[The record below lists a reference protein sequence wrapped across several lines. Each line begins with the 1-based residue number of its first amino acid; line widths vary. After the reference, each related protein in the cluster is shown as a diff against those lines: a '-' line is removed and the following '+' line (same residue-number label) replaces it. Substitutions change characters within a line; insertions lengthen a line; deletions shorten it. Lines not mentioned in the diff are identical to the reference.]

1 MYLCKTAKCEVSHL
15 TTNIGSNIDEQRH
28 LMNNQR
34 LKTKKMN
41 YKKIIICIA
50 LGLAGFTSNLS
61 ATEPAAAIRTHKAV
75 DASAP
80 NVYWTDANGQVS
92 YNINAK
98 TAPVVKIAL
107 NLFENDMKAV
117 TGNAARQKAAAPIQ
131 IFQLDQLTNKEFSG
145 LEKLGAPVQKIITT
159 KDAYF
164 IGVRKKKLIVVGSN
178 ARGTAYAILE
188 LSKMAGV
195 SPWSDWYDL
204 KPQPR
209 KSIFTPVDQQWIG
222 IPRIEFRGL
231 ALNGSKWMNPQN
243 YSRIARLML
252 RLKYNTLWQV
262 DGKHD
267 VIYNKAVVDSFDICI
282 AENYR
287 VTEWTGKKHKK
298 KHRKTLENVK
308 MVCDNAEMP
317 IENVAPGLVLDM
329 LNNKDY
335 LETKSERREKS
346 HRHEAHNDEDCA
358 WIANVTNPKKAPLQL
373 AMMSDLAWNPYA
385 LKAGIRNYLQS
396 WLNNLFGSV
405 AGKKI
410 QPLMEEYYSLTSIRQ
425 PAYMAMP
432 YGDTE
437 FHSGEFG
444 NELERFLYNYD
455 LLKTKTVN
463 IEKTLPAGQRDGFFE
478 IVKYPIFSA
487 ALIAEKE
494 LEAQEARHIAR
505 PGLFY
510 KDDEAKAAAAVS
522 LNAYNTLKQLNAYY
536 ARIGKG
542 KWANFIDSKASEMQA
557 PQLPGT
563 LRANEI
569 KSLMADAFN
578 RNTDFLALSNYTND
592 IIAKNAYEWQKGY
605 NAPQSQGK
613 DAERIRLIPLL
624 GHSNKAVKLPKGATL
639 NYTFYSRN
647 GGDARFT
654 LAVIP
659 CYLDN
664 QKNMRVSVSIDRAKP
679 VVCQMKE
686 IFNSKEWKFDHWRG
700 QSLKNFYVTLSSGNH
715 SIEIKALDDNVI
727 IDQWVVD
734 FDVDREY
741 YVFPVSR

>member
-1 MYLCKTAKCEVSHL
+1 
-15 TTNIGSNIDEQRH
+15 
-28 LMNNQR
+28 MNC
-34 LKTKKMN
+34 
-41 YKKIIICIA
+41 KKIIICIA
-50 LGLAGFTSNLS
+50 LGMAGFAMNLS
-61 ATEPAAAIRTHKAV
+61 ATEPAAAIKSHKAV
-75 DASAP
+75 DAAAP
-80 NVYWTDANGQVS
+80 NIYWTDANGQVS
-92 YNINAK
+92 YNINDK

-107 NLFENDMKAV
+107 NLFENDMKGV
-117 TGNAARQKAAAPIQ
+117 TGYAAKQKNTAPIQ
-131 IFQLDQLTNKEFSG
+131 IFQLDQLSNKEFSN

-298 KHRKTLENVK
+298 KHRKPLENVK

-410 QPLMEEYYSLTSIRQ
+410 QPLMEEYYRLTSIRQ

-463 IEKTLPAGQRDGFFE
+463 IEKTLPAGQKDGFFE

-578 RNTDFLALSNYTND
+578 RNTDFLALSTYTND

-664 QKNMRVSVSIDRAKP
+664 QKNMRVSVSIDRAEP

-715 SIEIKALDDNVI
+715 TIEIKALDDNVI

>member
-1 MYLCKTAKCEVSHL
+1 M
-15 TTNIGSNIDEQRH
+15 
-28 LMNNQR
+28 
-34 LKTKKMN
+34 
-41 YKKIIICIA
+41 
-50 LGLAGFTSNLS
+50 AGFAANLS
-61 ATEPAAAIRTHKAV
+61 ATEPATAIKSHKAV
-75 DASAP
+75 DAAAP

-107 NLFENDMKAV
+107 NLFENDMKGV
-117 TGNAARQKAAAPIQ
+117 TGYAAKQKTTAPIQ
-131 IFQLDQLTNKEFSG
+131 IFQLDLLSNKEFSS

-252 RLKYNTLWQV
+252 RLKCNTLWQV
-262 DGKHD
+262 AGKHD
-267 VIYNKAVVDSFDICI
+267 ATYNKAVVDSFDICI
-282 AENYR
+282 ADNYR

-329 LNNKDY
+329 LNNRDY

-358 WIANVTNPKKAPLQL
+358 WIANITNPKKAPLQL

-410 QPLMEEYYSLTSIRQ
+410 QPLMEEYYRLTSIRQ

-542 KWANFIDSKASEMQA
+542 KWANFIDCKASEMQA

-569 KSLMADAFN
+569 KSLMSDAFN
-578 RNTDFLALSNYTND
+578 RNTDFLSLSTYTND

-605 NAPQSQGK
+605 NAPQSQGM

-664 QKNMRVSVSIDRAKP
+664 QKNMRVSVSIDRAEP

-715 SIEIKALDDNVI
+715 TIEIKALDDNVI

>member
-1 MYLCKTAKCEVSHL
+1 M
-15 TTNIGSNIDEQRH
+15 
-28 LMNNQR
+28 
-34 LKTKKMN
+34 
-41 YKKIIICIA
+41 
-50 LGLAGFTSNLS
+50 AGFAMNLS
-61 ATEPAAAIRTHKAV
+61 ATEPAAAIKSHKAV
-75 DASAP
+75 DAAAP
-80 NVYWTDANGQVS
+80 NIYWTDANGQVS
-92 YNINAK
+92 YNINDK

-107 NLFENDMKAV
+107 NLFENDMKGV
-117 TGNAARQKAAAPIQ
+117 TGYAAKQKNTAPIQ
-131 IFQLDQLTNKEFSG
+131 IFQLDQLSNKEFSN

-252 RLKYNTLWQV
+252 RLKYNTLWQL

-410 QPLMEEYYSLTSIRQ
+410 LPLMEEYYRLTSIRQ

-542 KWANFIDSKASEMQA
+542 KWANFINVKSSEMQA

-578 RNTDFLALSNYTND
+578 RNTDFLALSTYTND

-664 QKNMRVSVSIDRAKP
+664 QKNMRVSVSIDRAEP

-715 SIEIKALDDNVI
+715 TIEIKALDDNVI

>member
-1 MYLCKTAKCEVSHL
+1 M
-15 TTNIGSNIDEQRH
+15 
-28 LMNNQR
+28 
-34 LKTKKMN
+34 
-41 YKKIIICIA
+41 
-50 LGLAGFTSNLS
+50 AGFAMNLS
-61 ATEPAAAIRTHKAV
+61 ATEPAAAIKSHKAV
-75 DASAP
+75 DAAAP
-80 NVYWTDANGQVS
+80 NIYWTDANGQVS
-92 YNINAK
+92 YNINDK

-107 NLFENDMKAV
+107 NLFENDMKGV
-117 TGNAARQKAAAPIQ
+117 TGYAAKQKNTAPIQ
-131 IFQLDQLTNKEFSG
+131 IFQLDQLSNKEFSN

-410 QPLMEEYYSLTSIRQ
+410 QPLMEEYYRLTSIRQ

-463 IEKTLPAGQRDGFFE
+463 IERTLPAGQRDGFFE

-542 KWANFIDSKASEMQA
+542 KWANFIDSKAPEMQA

-578 RNTDFLALSNYTND
+578 RNTDFLALSTYTND
-592 IIAKNAYEWQKGY
+592 IIAKNAYEWQKAY

-664 QKNMRVSVSIDRAKP
+664 QKNMRVSVSIDRAEP

-715 SIEIKALDDNVI
+715 TIEIKALDDNVI

>member
-1 MYLCKTAKCEVSHL
+1 MWRFHTYPRPT
-15 TTNIGSNIDEQRH
+15 
-28 LMNNQR
+28 R
-34 LKTKKMN
+34 LKRKEMN
-41 YKKIIICIA
+41 YKKIIIGAA
-50 LGLAGFTSNLS
+50 LTLACFSCLPVNALTSNRS
-61 ATEPAAAIRTHKAV
+61 KKTEAQAV
-75 DASAP
+75 AP
-80 NVYWTDANGQVS
+80 KVYWTDNNGRVTYS
-92 YNINAK
+92 INAT

-107 NLFENDMKAV
+107 REFANDMKAV
-117 TGNAARQKAAAPIQ
+117 TGLEAREKSNAPIQ
-131 IFQLDQLTNKEFSG
+131 IYQLDLLSNKEFSAV
-145 LEKLGAPVQKIITT
+145 EKLKIPLHQFITA
-159 KDAYF
+159 KDAFY
-164 IGVRKKKLIVVGSN
+164 IGVRKNRLIVVGSN
-178 ARGTAYAILE
+178 ARGTAYAIMQ
-188 LSKMAGV
+188 LSQMAGV
-195 SPWSDWYDL
+195 TPFMAWHDL
-204 KPQPR
+204 QPQPHR
-209 KSIFTPVDQQWIG
+209 SISTPSKQEWLE

-231 ALNGSKWMNPQN
+231 ALNGSQWMNPKN

-252 RLKYNTLWQV
+252 RLKCNTLWKV

-267 VIYNKAVVDSFDICI
+267 AAYNKAVVDSFDVCL
-282 AENYR
+282 ADNYK
-287 VTEWTGKKHKK
+287 VTELTGKKHKK
-298 KHRKTLENVK
+298 KRRKTIENVK
-308 MVCDNAEMP
+308 MVCDNNQMEMGQT
-317 IENVAPGLVLDM
+317 APGLLLEM
-329 LNNKDY
+329 LNNRDY
-335 LETKSERREKS
+335 LETKSGHRDKS
-346 HRHEAHNDEDCA
+346 HRSTVHNDEDCA
-358 WIANVTNPKKAPLQL
+358 WIANLSNPLTASLQL
-373 AMMSDLAWNPYA
+373 SMMMDLAWDKNA
-385 LKAGIRNYLQS
+385 LTKDCKSYLGN
-396 WLNNLFGSV
+396 WLSDLFG
-405 AGKKI
+405 AATGKKI
-410 QPLMEEYYSLTSIRQ
+410 APLMEEYYRLTSIRQ

-444 NELERFLYNYD
+444 NELERHLYYFD
-455 LLKTKTVN
+455 QLKAKAAA
-463 IEKTLPAGQRDGFFE
+463 IERTLPAGQRDGFFE

-522 LNAYNTLKQLNAYY
+522 LNAYNTLKQLNTYY

-578 RNTDFLALSNYTND
+578 RNTDFLSLSTYTRD
-592 IIAKNAYEWQKGY
+592 IIAKNAYEWQKAY

-659 CYLDN
+659 SYLEN
-664 QKNMRVSVSIDRAKP
+664 VKNMRVSVSIDRAEP

-686 IFNSKEWKFDHWRG
+686 FFNSKEWKFDHWRG

-741 YVFPVSR
+741 YVFPVAR

>member
-1 MYLCKTAKCEVSHL
+1 M
-15 TTNIGSNIDEQRH
+15 
-28 LMNNQR
+28 
-34 LKTKKMN
+34 
-41 YKKIIICIA
+41 
-50 LGLAGFTSNLS
+50 AGFAMNLS
-61 ATEPAAAIRTHKAV
+61 ATEPAAAIKSHKAV
-75 DASAP
+75 DAAAP
-80 NVYWTDANGQVS
+80 NIYWTDANGQVS
-92 YNINAK
+92 YNINDK

-107 NLFENDMKAV
+107 NLFENDMKGV
-117 TGNAARQKAAAPIQ
+117 TGYAAKQKNTAPIQ
-131 IFQLDQLTNKEFSG
+131 IFQLDQLSNKEFSN

-195 SPWSDWYDL
+195 SPWSDWYNL

-358 WIANVTNPKKAPLQL
+358 WIANVTNPKKAPLHL

-410 QPLMEEYYSLTSIRQ
+410 QPLMEEYYRLTSIRQ

-542 KWANFIDSKASEMQA
+542 KWANFINVKSSEMQA

-578 RNTDFLALSNYTND
+578 RNTDFLALSTYTND

-664 QKNMRVSVSIDRAKP
+664 QKNMRVSVSIDRAEP

-715 SIEIKALDDNVI
+715 TIEIKALDDNVI

>member
-1 MYLCKTAKCEVSHL
+1 M
-15 TTNIGSNIDEQRH
+15 
-28 LMNNQR
+28 
-34 LKTKKMN
+34 
-41 YKKIIICIA
+41 
-50 LGLAGFTSNLS
+50 AGFAMNLS
-61 ATEPAAAIRTHKAV
+61 ATEPAAAIKSHKAV
-75 DASAP
+75 DAAAP
-80 NVYWTDANGQVS
+80 NIYWTDANGQVS
-92 YNINAK
+92 YNINDK
-98 TAPVVKIAL
+98 TAHVVKIAL
-107 NLFENDMKAV
+107 NLFENDMKGV
-117 TGNAARQKAAAPIQ
+117 TGYAAKQKNTAPIQ
-131 IFQLDQLTNKEFSG
+131 IFQLDQLSNKEFSN

-405 AGKKI
+405 VGKKI
-410 QPLMEEYYSLTSIRQ
+410 QPLMEEYYRLTSIRQ

-542 KWANFIDSKASEMQA
+542 KWANFINVKSSEMQA

-578 RNTDFLALSNYTND
+578 RNTDFLALSTYTND

-664 QKNMRVSVSIDRAKP
+664 QKNMRVSVSIDRAEP

-715 SIEIKALDDNVI
+715 TIEIKALDDNVI

-741 YVFPVSR
+741 YVFPVTR

>member
-1 MYLCKTAKCEVSHL
+1 
-15 TTNIGSNIDEQRH
+15 
-28 LMNNQR
+28 
-34 LKTKKMN
+34 MN

-50 LGLAGFTSNLS
+50 LGLAGFATNLS
-61 ATEPAAAIRTHKAV
+61 ATEPAAAIRSHKAV
-75 DASAP
+75 DAAAP

-92 YNINAK
+92 YNINDK

-107 NLFENDMKAV
+107 NLFENDMKGV
-117 TGNAARQKAAAPIQ
+117 TGYAAKQKTTAPIQ
-131 IFQLDQLTNKEFSG
+131 IFQLDLLSNKEFSN

-178 ARGTAYAILE
+178 ARSTAYAILE

-195 SPWSDWYDL
+195 SPWTDWYDL

-231 ALNGSKWMNPQN
+231 TLNGSKWMKPEN

-262 DGKHD
+262 DGKHEAT
-267 VIYNKAVVDSFDICI
+267 YNKAVVDSFDICI
-282 AENYR
+282 ADNYK
-287 VTEWTGKKHKK
+287 VTEWTGKTHKK
-298 KHRKTLENVK
+298 KHRKTIENVK

-317 IENVAPGLVLDM
+317 IENVAPGLVLEM
-329 LNNKDY
+329 LNNRDY
-335 LETKSERREKS
+335 LETKSDRHEKS

-373 AMMSDLAWNPYA
+373 AMMSDLAWNKYA

-396 WLNNLFGSV
+396 WLNNLFGSI

-410 QPLMEEYYSLTSIRQ
+410 QPLMEEYYRLTSIRQ

-463 IEKTLPAGQRDGFFE
+463 IEKTLPANQCDGFFE

-494 LEAQEARHIAR
+494 LEAQEARDITR
-505 PGLFY
+505 PGLFP

-522 LNAYNTLKQLNAYY
+522 LTAYEKLKQLNSQYLA
-536 ARIGKG
+536 IKKG
-542 KWANFIDSKASEMQA
+542 KWRTTLVINGGEMQA
-557 PQLPGT
+557 PTLPGT
-563 LRANEI
+563 LSASDVVKYRQ
-569 KSLMADAFN
+569 DAFD
-578 RNTDFLALSNYTND
+578 RTEDLKPLSLSTSD
-592 IIAKNAYEWQKGY
+592 IIAKNAWEWTTTTPAPAVKGKPYE
-605 NAPQSQGK
+605 P
-613 DAERIRLIPLL
+613 ITLVPLL
-624 GHSNKAVKLPKGATL
+624 GHSNQAVKLPKGATL
-639 NYTFYSRN
+639 NYTFYSSQS
-647 GGDARFT
+647 GDARFT
-654 LAVIP
+654 IAAIP
-659 CYLDN
+659 SYMQDAASA
-664 QKNMRVSVSIDRAKP
+664 QNMRVSVSIDHAAP
-679 VVCQMKE
+679 VVCQLKE
-686 IFNSKEWKFDHWRG
+686 QYNSKQWKLDLWRG
-700 QSLKNFYVTLSSGNH
+700 QALKSFYVTLPSGNH
-715 SIEIKALDDNVI
+715 SIEIKAMDDHVI
-727 IDQWVVD
+727 LDQWVLD
-734 FDVDREY
+734 YDVDREY
-741 YVFPVSR
+741 YVFPVEK

>member
-1 MYLCKTAKCEVSHL
+1 M
-15 TTNIGSNIDEQRH
+15 
-28 LMNNQR
+28 
-34 LKTKKMN
+34 
-41 YKKIIICIA
+41 
-50 LGLAGFTSNLS
+50 AGFAMNLS
-61 ATEPAAAIRTHKAV
+61 ATEPATAIKSHKAV
-75 DASAP
+75 DAAAP

-107 NLFENDMKAV
+107 NLFENDMKGV
-117 TGNAARQKAAAPIQ
+117 TGYAAKQKTTAPIQ
-131 IFQLDQLTNKEFSG
+131 IFQLDLLSNKEFSN

-195 SPWSDWYDL
+195 SPWTDWYDL

-267 VIYNKAVVDSFDICI
+267 ATYNKAVVDSFDICI
-282 AENYR
+282 ADNYK

-298 KHRKTLENVK
+298 KHRKTIENVK

-410 QPLMEEYYSLTSIRQ
+410 QPLMEEYYRLTSIRQ

-463 IEKTLPAGQRDGFFE
+463 IERTLPAGQRDGFFE

-578 RNTDFLALSNYTND
+578 RNTDFLALSTYTND

-664 QKNMRVSVSIDRAKP
+664 QKNMRVSVSIDRAEP

-715 SIEIKALDDNVI
+715 TIEIKALDDNVI

>member
-1 MYLCKTAKCEVSHL
+1 M
-15 TTNIGSNIDEQRH
+15 
-28 LMNNQR
+28 
-34 LKTKKMN
+34 
-41 YKKIIICIA
+41 
-50 LGLAGFTSNLS
+50 AGFAMNLS
-61 ATEPAAAIRTHKAV
+61 ATEPAAAIKSHKAV
-75 DASAP
+75 DAAAP
-80 NVYWTDANGQVS
+80 NIYWTDANGQVS
-92 YNINAK
+92 YNINDK
-98 TAPVVKIAL
+98 TAHVVKIAL
-107 NLFENDMKAV
+107 NLFENDMKGV
-117 TGNAARQKAAAPIQ
+117 TGYAAKQKNTAPIQ
-131 IFQLDQLTNKEFSG
+131 IFQLDQLSNKEFSN

-405 AGKKI
+405 VGKKI
-410 QPLMEEYYSLTSIRQ
+410 QPLMEEYYRLTSIRQ

-578 RNTDFLALSNYTND
+578 RNTDFLALSTYTND

-605 NAPQSQGK
+605 NAPQNQGK

-664 QKNMRVSVSIDRAKP
+664 QKNMRVSVSIDRAEP

-715 SIEIKALDDNVI
+715 TIEIKALDDNVI

>member
-1 MYLCKTAKCEVSHL
+1 
-15 TTNIGSNIDEQRH
+15 
-28 LMNNQR
+28 MNC
-34 LKTKKMN
+34 
-41 YKKIIICIA
+41 KKIIICIA
-50 LGLAGFTSNLS
+50 LGMAGFAMNLS
-61 ATEPAAAIRTHKAV
+61 ATEPAAAIKNHKAV
-75 DASAP
+75 DAAAP
-80 NVYWTDANGQVS
+80 NIYWTDANGQVS
-92 YNINAK
+92 YNINDK

-107 NLFENDMKAV
+107 NLFENDMKGV
-117 TGNAARQKAAAPIQ
+117 TGYAAKQKNTAPIQ
-131 IFQLDQLTNKEFSG
+131 IFQLDQLSNKEFSN

-410 QPLMEEYYSLTSIRQ
+410 QPLMEEYNRLTSIRQ

-542 KWANFIDSKASEMQA
+542 KWANFINVKSSEMQA

-578 RNTDFLALSNYTND
+578 RNTDFLALSTYTND

-664 QKNMRVSVSIDRAKP
+664 QKNMRVSVSIDRAEP

-715 SIEIKALDDNVI
+715 TIEIKALDDNVI

>member
-1 MYLCKTAKCEVSHL
+1 
-15 TTNIGSNIDEQRH
+15 
-28 LMNNQR
+28 MNC
-34 LKTKKMN
+34 
-41 YKKIIICIA
+41 KKIIICIA
-50 LGLAGFTSNLS
+50 LGMAGFAMNLS
-61 ATEPAAAIRTHKAV
+61 ATEPAAAIKSHKAV
-75 DASAP
+75 DAAAP
-80 NVYWTDANGQVS
+80 NIYWTDANGQVS
-92 YNINAK
+92 YNINDK

-107 NLFENDMKAV
+107 NLFENDMKGV
-117 TGNAARQKAAAPIQ
+117 TGYAAKQKNTAPIQ
-131 IFQLDQLTNKEFSG
+131 IFQLDQLSNKEFSN

-188 LSKMAGV
+188 LSKIAGV

-410 QPLMEEYYSLTSIRQ
+410 QPLMEEYYRLTSIRQ

-542 KWANFIDSKASEMQA
+542 KWANFINVKSSEMQA

-569 KSLMADAFN
+569 KSLMAEAFN
-578 RNTDFLALSNYTND
+578 RNTDFLALSTYTND
-592 IIAKNAYEWQKGY
+592 IIARNAYEWQKGY

-639 NYTFYSRN
+639 NYTFYCRN

-664 QKNMRVSVSIDRAKP
+664 QKNMRVSVSIDRAEP

-700 QSLKNFYVTLSSGNH
+700 QSLKNFYVTLASGNH
-715 SIEIKALDDNVI
+715 TIEIKALDDNVI

>member
-1 MYLCKTAKCEVSHL
+1 
-15 TTNIGSNIDEQRH
+15 
-28 LMNNQR
+28 MNC
-34 LKTKKMN
+34 
-41 YKKIIICIA
+41 KKIIICIA
-50 LGLAGFTSNLS
+50 LGMAGFAMNLS
-61 ATEPAAAIRTHKAV
+61 ATEPAAAIKSHKAV
-75 DASAP
+75 DAAAP
-80 NVYWTDANGQVS
+80 NIYWTDANGQVS
-92 YNINAK
+92 YNINDK

-107 NLFENDMKAV
+107 NLFENDMKGV
-117 TGNAARQKAAAPIQ
+117 TGYAAKQKNTAPIQ
-131 IFQLDQLTNKEFSG
+131 IFQLDQLSNKEFSN

-410 QPLMEEYYSLTSIRQ
+410 QPLMEEYYRLTSIRQ

-463 IEKTLPAGQRDGFFE
+463 IEKTLPAGQKDGFFE

-494 LEAQEARHIAR
+494 LEAQEAHHIAR

-542 KWANFIDSKASEMQA
+542 KWANFIDSKAPEMQA

-578 RNTDFLALSNYTND
+578 RNTDFLALSTYTND

-624 GHSNKAVKLPKGATL
+624 GHSNKVVKLPKGATL

-664 QKNMRVSVSIDRAKP
+664 QKNMRVSVSIDHAEP

-715 SIEIKALDDNVI
+715 TIEIKALDDNVI

>member
-1 MYLCKTAKCEVSHL
+1 
-15 TTNIGSNIDEQRH
+15 
-28 LMNNQR
+28 MNC
-34 LKTKKMN
+34 
-41 YKKIIICIA
+41 KKIIICIA
-50 LGLAGFTSNLS
+50 LGMAGFAMNLS
-61 ATEPAAAIRTHKAV
+61 ATEPAAAIKSHKAV
-75 DASAP
+75 DAAAP
-80 NVYWTDANGQVS
+80 NIYWTDANGQVS
-92 YNINAK
+92 YNINDK

-107 NLFENDMKAV
+107 NLFENDMKGV
-117 TGNAARQKAAAPIQ
+117 TGYAAKQKNTAPIQ
-131 IFQLDQLTNKEFSG
+131 IFQLDQLSNKEFSN

-195 SPWSDWYDL
+195 SPWSDWYNL

-358 WIANVTNPKKAPLQL
+358 WIANVTNPKKAPLHL

-410 QPLMEEYYSLTSIRQ
+410 QPLMEEYYRLTSIRQ

-542 KWANFIDSKASEMQA
+542 KWANFINVKSSEMQA

-578 RNTDFLALSNYTND
+578 RNTDFLALSTYTND

-664 QKNMRVSVSIDRAKP
+664 QKNMRVSVSIDRAEP

-715 SIEIKALDDNVI
+715 TIEIKALDDNVI

>member
-1 MYLCKTAKCEVSHL
+1 
-15 TTNIGSNIDEQRH
+15 
-28 LMNNQR
+28 MNC
-34 LKTKKMN
+34 
-41 YKKIIICIA
+41 KKIIICIA
-50 LGLAGFTSNLS
+50 LGLAGFAMNLS
-61 ATEPAAAIRTHKAV
+61 ATEPAAAIKSHKTV
-75 DASAP
+75 DAAAP

-92 YNINAK
+92 YNINDK

-107 NLFENDMKAV
+107 NLFENDMKGV
-117 TGNAARQKAAAPIQ
+117 TGYAAKQKTTAPIQ
-131 IFQLDQLTNKEFSG
+131 IFQLDLLSNKEFSN

-195 SPWSDWYDL
+195 SPWTDWYDL

-282 AENYR
+282 ADNYR

-410 QPLMEEYYSLTSIRQ
+410 QPLMEEYYRLTSIRQ

-463 IEKTLPAGQRDGFFE
+463 IEKTMPANQRDGFFE

-522 LNAYNTLKQLNAYY
+522 LNAYNTLKQLNDYY

-542 KWANFIDSKASEMQA
+542 KWANFINVKSSEMQA

-578 RNTDFLALSNYTND
+578 RNTDFLALSTYTND
-592 IIAKNAYEWQKGY
+592 IIAKNAYEWQKAY

-613 DAERIRLIPLL
+613 DAESIRLIPLL

-659 CYLDN
+659 CYLEN
-664 QKNMRVSVSIDRAKP
+664 VKNMRVSVSIDRAEP

-715 SIEIKALDDNVI
+715 TIEIKALDDNVI

-741 YVFPVSR
+741 YVFPVTR

>member
-1 MYLCKTAKCEVSHL
+1 
-15 TTNIGSNIDEQRH
+15 
-28 LMNNQR
+28 MNC
-34 LKTKKMN
+34 
-41 YKKIIICIA
+41 KKIIICIA
-50 LGLAGFTSNLS
+50 LGMAGFAMNLS
-61 ATEPAAAIRTHKAV
+61 ATEPAAAIKSHKAV
-75 DASAP
+75 DAAAP
-80 NVYWTDANGQVS
+80 NIYWTDANGQVS
-92 YNINAK
+92 YNINDK

-107 NLFENDMKAV
+107 NLFENDMKGV
-117 TGNAARQKAAAPIQ
+117 TGYAAKQKNTAPIQ
-131 IFQLDQLTNKEFSG
+131 IFQLDQLSNKEFSN

-252 RLKYNTLWQV
+252 RLKYNTLWQL

-410 QPLMEEYYSLTSIRQ
+410 LPLMEEYYRLTSIRQ

-542 KWANFIDSKASEMQA
+542 KWANFINVKSSEMQA

-578 RNTDFLALSNYTND
+578 RNTDFLALSTYTND

-664 QKNMRVSVSIDRAKP
+664 QKNMRVSVSIDRAEP

-715 SIEIKALDDNVI
+715 TIEIKALDDNVI

>member
-1 MYLCKTAKCEVSHL
+1 M
-15 TTNIGSNIDEQRH
+15 
-28 LMNNQR
+28 
-34 LKTKKMN
+34 
-41 YKKIIICIA
+41 
-50 LGLAGFTSNLS
+50 AGFAMNLS
-61 ATEPAAAIRTHKAV
+61 ATEPAAAIKNHKAV
-75 DASAP
+75 DAAAP
-80 NVYWTDANGQVS
+80 NIYWTDANGQVS
-92 YNINAK
+92 YNINDK

-107 NLFENDMKAV
+107 NLFENDMKGV
-117 TGNAARQKAAAPIQ
+117 TGYAAKQKNTAPIQ
-131 IFQLDQLTNKEFSG
+131 IFQLDQLSNKEFSN

-410 QPLMEEYYSLTSIRQ
+410 QPLMEEYYRLTSIRQ

-542 KWANFIDSKASEMQA
+542 KWANFINVKSSEMQA

-578 RNTDFLALSNYTND
+578 RNTDFLALSTYTND

-664 QKNMRVSVSIDRAKP
+664 QKNMRVSVSIDRAEP

-715 SIEIKALDDNVI
+715 TIEIKALDDNVI

>member
-1 MYLCKTAKCEVSHL
+1 
-15 TTNIGSNIDEQRH
+15 
-28 LMNNQR
+28 MNC
-34 LKTKKMN
+34 
-41 YKKIIICIA
+41 KKIIICIA
-50 LGLAGFTSNLS
+50 LGLAGFAMNLS
-61 ATEPAAAIRTHKAV
+61 ATEPAAAIKSHKTV
-75 DASAP
+75 DAAAP

-92 YNINAK
+92 YNINDK

-107 NLFENDMKAV
+107 NLFENDMKGV
-117 TGNAARQKAAAPIQ
+117 TGYAAKQKTTAPIQ
-131 IFQLDQLTNKEFSG
+131 IFQLDLLSNKEFSN

-195 SPWSDWYDL
+195 SPWTDWYDL

-282 AENYR
+282 ADNYR

-335 LETKSERREKS
+335 LKTKSERREKS

-410 QPLMEEYYSLTSIRQ
+410 QPLMEEYYRLTSIRQ

-463 IEKTLPAGQRDGFFE
+463 IEKTMPANQRDGFFE

-522 LNAYNTLKQLNAYY
+522 LNAYNTLKQLNDYY

-542 KWANFIDSKASEMQA
+542 KWANFINVKSSEMQA

-578 RNTDFLALSNYTND
+578 RNTDFLALSTYTND
-592 IIAKNAYEWQKGY
+592 IIAKNAYEWQKAY

-613 DAERIRLIPLL
+613 DAESIRLIPLL

-659 CYLDN
+659 CYLEN
-664 QKNMRVSVSIDRAKP
+664 VKNMRVSVSIDRAEP

-715 SIEIKALDDNVI
+715 TIEIKALDDNVI

-741 YVFPVSR
+741 YVFPVTR

>member
-1 MYLCKTAKCEVSHL
+1 M
-15 TTNIGSNIDEQRH
+15 
-28 LMNNQR
+28 
-34 LKTKKMN
+34 
-41 YKKIIICIA
+41 
-50 LGLAGFTSNLS
+50 AGFAMNLS
-61 ATEPAAAIRTHKAV
+61 ATEPAAAIKNHKAV
-75 DASAP
+75 DAAAP
-80 NVYWTDANGQVS
+80 NIYWTDANGQVS
-92 YNINAK
+92 YNINDK

-107 NLFENDMKAV
+107 NLFENDMKGV
-117 TGNAARQKAAAPIQ
+117 TGYAAKQKNTAPIQ
-131 IFQLDQLTNKEFSG
+131 IFQLDQLSNKEFSN

-410 QPLMEEYYSLTSIRQ
+410 QPLMEEYYRLTSIRQ

-542 KWANFIDSKASEMQA
+542 KWANFINSKASEMQA

-569 KSLMADAFN
+569 KSLMTDAFN
-578 RNTDFLALSNYTND
+578 RNTDFLALSTYTND

-664 QKNMRVSVSIDRAKP
+664 QKNMRVSVSIDRAEP

-715 SIEIKALDDNVI
+715 TIEIKALDDNVI

-741 YVFPVSR
+741 YVFPVTR

>member
-1 MYLCKTAKCEVSHL
+1 M
-15 TTNIGSNIDEQRH
+15 
-28 LMNNQR
+28 
-34 LKTKKMN
+34 
-41 YKKIIICIA
+41 
-50 LGLAGFTSNLS
+50 AGFAMNLS
-61 ATEPAAAIRTHKAV
+61 ATEPAAAIKNHKAV
-75 DASAP
+75 DAAAP
-80 NVYWTDANGQVS
+80 NIYWTDANGQVS
-92 YNINAK
+92 YNINDK

-107 NLFENDMKAV
+107 NLFENDMKGV
-117 TGNAARQKAAAPIQ
+117 TGYAAKQKNTAPIQ
-131 IFQLDQLTNKEFSG
+131 IFQLDQLSNKEFSN

-164 IGVRKKKLIVVGSN
+164 IGVRRKKLIVVGSN

-410 QPLMEEYYSLTSIRQ
+410 QPLMEEYYRLTSIRQ

-542 KWANFIDSKASEMQA
+542 KWANFINVKSSEMQA

-578 RNTDFLALSNYTND
+578 RNTDFLALSTYTND

-664 QKNMRVSVSIDRAKP
+664 QKNMRVSVSIDRAEP

-715 SIEIKALDDNVI
+715 TIEIKALDDNVI

>member
-1 MYLCKTAKCEVSHL
+1 
-15 TTNIGSNIDEQRH
+15 
-28 LMNNQR
+28 MNC
-34 LKTKKMN
+34 
-41 YKKIIICIA
+41 KKIIICIA
-50 LGLAGFTSNLS
+50 LGMAGFAMNLS
-61 ATEPAAAIRTHKAV
+61 ATEPAAAIKSHKAV
-75 DASAP
+75 DAAAP
-80 NVYWTDANGQVS
+80 NIYWTDANGQVS
-92 YNINAK
+92 YNINDK
-98 TAPVVKIAL
+98 TAHVVKIAL
-107 NLFENDMKAV
+107 NLFENDMKGV
-117 TGNAARQKAAAPIQ
+117 TGYAAKQKNTAPIQ
-131 IFQLDQLTNKEFSG
+131 IFQLDQLSNKEFSN

-308 MVCDNAEMP
+308 MVCDNTEMP

-405 AGKKI
+405 VGKKI
-410 QPLMEEYYSLTSIRQ
+410 QPLMEEYYRLTSIRQ

-578 RNTDFLALSNYTND
+578 RNTDFLALSTYTND

-664 QKNMRVSVSIDRAKP
+664 QKNMRVSVSIDRAEP

-715 SIEIKALDDNVI
+715 TIEIKALDDNVI

>member
-1 MYLCKTAKCEVSHL
+1 
-15 TTNIGSNIDEQRH
+15 
-28 LMNNQR
+28 MNC
-34 LKTKKMN
+34 
-41 YKKIIICIA
+41 KKIIICIA
-50 LGLAGFTSNLS
+50 LGMAGFTMNLS
-61 ATEPAAAIRTHKAV
+61 ATEPAAAIKSHKAV
-75 DASAP
+75 DAAAP
-80 NVYWTDANGQVS
+80 NIYWTDANGQVS
-92 YNINAK
+92 YNINDK

-107 NLFENDMKAV
+107 NLFENDMKGV
-117 TGNAARQKAAAPIQ
+117 TGYAAKQKNTAPIQ
-131 IFQLDQLTNKEFSG
+131 IFQLDQLSNKEFSN

-410 QPLMEEYYSLTSIRQ
+410 QPLMEEYYRLTSIRQ

-569 KSLMADAFN
+569 KSLMAEAFN
-578 RNTDFLALSNYTND
+578 RNTDFLSLSTYTND
-592 IIAKNAYEWQKGY
+592 IIARNAYEWQKGY

-639 NYTFYSRN
+639 NYTFYCRN

-659 CYLDN
+659 CYLDHL
-664 QKNMRVSVSIDRAKP
+664 KNMRVSVSIDRAEP

-700 QSLKNFYVTLSSGNH
+700 QALKNFYVTLASGNH
-715 SIEIKALDDNVI
+715 TIEIKALDDNVI

>member
-1 MYLCKTAKCEVSHL
+1 
-15 TTNIGSNIDEQRH
+15 
-28 LMNNQR
+28 MNC
-34 LKTKKMN
+34 
-41 YKKIIICIA
+41 KKIIICIA
-50 LGLAGFTSNLS
+50 LGMAGFAMNLS
-61 ATEPAAAIRTHKAV
+61 ATEPAAAIKSHKAV
-75 DASAP
+75 DAAAP
-80 NVYWTDANGQVS
+80 NIYWTDANGQVS
-92 YNINAK
+92 YNINDK

-107 NLFENDMKAV
+107 NLFENDMKGV
-117 TGNAARQKAAAPIQ
+117 TGYAAKQKNTAPIQ
-131 IFQLDQLTNKEFSG
+131 IFQLDQLSNKEFSN

-188 LSKMAGV
+188 LSKIAGV

-329 LNNKDY
+329 LNNRDY
-335 LETKSERREKS
+335 LETKSERHEKS

-410 QPLMEEYYSLTSIRQ
+410 QPLMEEYYRLTSIRQ

-578 RNTDFLALSNYTND
+578 RNTDFLALSTYTND
-592 IIAKNAYEWQKGY
+592 IIARNAYEWQKGY

-639 NYTFYSRN
+639 NYTFYCRN

-664 QKNMRVSVSIDRAKP
+664 QKNMRVSVSIDRAEP

>member
-1 MYLCKTAKCEVSHL
+1 
-15 TTNIGSNIDEQRH
+15 
-28 LMNNQR
+28 MNC
-34 LKTKKMN
+34 
-41 YKKIIICIA
+41 KKIIICIA
-50 LGLAGFTSNLS
+50 LGMAGFAMNLS
-61 ATEPAAAIRTHKAV
+61 ATEPAAAIKSHKAV
-75 DASAP
+75 DAAAP
-80 NVYWTDANGQVS
+80 NIYWTDTNGQVS
-92 YNINAK
+92 YNINDK
-98 TAPVVKIAL
+98 TAHVVKIAL
-107 NLFENDMKAV
+107 NLFENDMKGV
-117 TGNAARQKAAAPIQ
+117 TGYAAKQKNTAPIQ
-131 IFQLDQLTNKEFSG
+131 IFQLDQLSNKEFSN

-405 AGKKI
+405 VGKKI
-410 QPLMEEYYSLTSIRQ
+410 QPLMEEYYRLTSIRQ

-578 RNTDFLALSNYTND
+578 RNTDFLALSTYTND

-664 QKNMRVSVSIDRAKP
+664 QKNMRVSVSIDRAEP

-715 SIEIKALDDNVI
+715 TIEIKALDDNVI

-741 YVFPVSR
+741 YVFPVTR

>member
-1 MYLCKTAKCEVSHL
+1 
-15 TTNIGSNIDEQRH
+15 
-28 LMNNQR
+28 MNC
-34 LKTKKMN
+34 
-41 YKKIIICIA
+41 KKIIICIA
-50 LGLAGFTSNLS
+50 LGMAGFAMNLS
-61 ATEPAAAIRTHKAV
+61 ATEPAAAIKSHKAV
-75 DASAP
+75 DAAAP
-80 NVYWTDANGQVS
+80 NIYWTDANGQVS
-92 YNINAK
+92 YNINDK

-107 NLFENDMKAV
+107 NLFENDMKGV
-117 TGNAARQKAAAPIQ
+117 TGYAAKQKNTAPIQ
-131 IFQLDQLTNKEFSG
+131 IFQLDQLSNKEFSN

-329 LNNKDY
+329 LNNRDY
-335 LETKSERREKS
+335 LETKSERHEKS

-410 QPLMEEYYSLTSIRQ
+410 QPLMEEYYRLTSIRQ

-463 IEKTLPAGQRDGFFE
+463 IERTLPAGQRDGFFE

-542 KWANFIDSKASEMQA
+542 KWANFIDSKAPEMQA

-578 RNTDFLALSNYTND
+578 RNTDFLALSTYTND
-592 IIAKNAYEWQKGY
+592 IIAKNAYEWQKAY

-664 QKNMRVSVSIDRAKP
+664 QKNMRVSVSIDRAEP

-715 SIEIKALDDNVI
+715 TIEIKALDDNVI

>member
-1 MYLCKTAKCEVSHL
+1 M
-15 TTNIGSNIDEQRH
+15 
-28 LMNNQR
+28 
-34 LKTKKMN
+34 
-41 YKKIIICIA
+41 
-50 LGLAGFTSNLS
+50 AGFAMNLS
-61 ATEPAAAIRTHKAV
+61 ATEPATAIKSHKAV
-75 DASAP
+75 DAAAP

-98 TAPVVKIAL
+98 IAPVVKIAL
-107 NLFENDMKAV
+107 NLFENDMKGV
-117 TGNAARQKAAAPIQ
+117 TGYAAKQKATAPIQ
-131 IFQLDQLTNKEFSG
+131 IFQLDLLSNKEFSS

-195 SPWSDWYDL
+195 SPWTDWYDL

-252 RLKYNTLWQV
+252 RLKCNTLWQV
-262 DGKHD
+262 AGKHD
-267 VIYNKAVVDSFDICI
+267 ATYNKAVVDSFDICI
-282 AENYR
+282 ADNYR

-329 LNNKDY
+329 LNNRDY

-396 WLNNLFGSV
+396 WLNNLFGSI

-410 QPLMEEYYSLTSIRQ
+410 QPLMEEYYRLTSIRQ

-463 IEKTLPAGQRDGFFE
+463 IEKTLPANQRDGFFE

-494 LEAQEARHIAR
+494 LEAQEARDIAR
-505 PGLFY
+505 PGLFQ

-522 LNAYNTLKQLNAYY
+522 LNAYNTLK
-536 ARIGKG
+536 
-542 KWANFIDSKASEMQA
+542 
-557 PQLPGT
+557 
-563 LRANEI
+563 
-569 KSLMADAFN
+569 
-578 RNTDFLALSNYTND
+578 
-592 IIAKNAYEWQKGY
+592 
-605 NAPQSQGK
+605 
-613 DAERIRLIPLL
+613 
-624 GHSNKAVKLPKGATL
+624 
-639 NYTFYSRN
+639 
-647 GGDARFT
+647 
-654 LAVIP
+654 
-659 CYLDN
+659 
-664 QKNMRVSVSIDRAKP
+664 
-679 VVCQMKE
+679 
-686 IFNSKEWKFDHWRG
+686 
-700 QSLKNFYVTLSSGNH
+700 
-715 SIEIKALDDNVI
+715 
-727 IDQWVVD
+727 
-734 FDVDREY
+734 
-741 YVFPVSR
+741 PVSYTHLTLPTILLV

>member
-1 MYLCKTAKCEVSHL
+1 
-15 TTNIGSNIDEQRH
+15 
-28 LMNNQR
+28 MNC
-34 LKTKKMN
+34 
-41 YKKIIICIA
+41 KKIIICIA
-50 LGLAGFTSNLS
+50 LGLAGFAMNLS
-61 ATEPAAAIRTHKAV
+61 ATEPAATIKSHKTV
-75 DASAP
+75 DAAAP

-92 YNINAK
+92 YNINDK

-107 NLFENDMKAV
+107 NLFENDMKGV
-117 TGNAARQKAAAPIQ
+117 TGYAAKQKTTAPIQ
-131 IFQLDQLTNKEFSG
+131 IFQLDLLSNKEFSN

-195 SPWSDWYDL
+195 SPWTDWYDL

-282 AENYR
+282 ADNYR

-410 QPLMEEYYSLTSIRQ
+410 QPLMEEYYRLTSIRQ

-463 IEKTLPAGQRDGFFE
+463 IEKTMPANQRDGFFE

-522 LNAYNTLKQLNAYY
+522 LNAYNTLKQLNDYY

-542 KWANFIDSKASEMQA
+542 KWANFINVKSSEMQA

-578 RNTDFLALSNYTND
+578 RNTDFLALSTYTND
-592 IIAKNAYEWQKGY
+592 IIAKNAYEWQKAY

-613 DAERIRLIPLL
+613 DAESIRLIPLL

-659 CYLDN
+659 CYQEN
-664 QKNMRVSVSIDRAKP
+664 VKNMRVSVSIDRAEP

-741 YVFPVSR
+741 YVFPVTR

>member
-1 MYLCKTAKCEVSHL
+1 
-15 TTNIGSNIDEQRH
+15 
-28 LMNNQR
+28 MNC
-34 LKTKKMN
+34 
-41 YKKIIICIA
+41 KKIIICIA
-50 LGLAGFTSNLS
+50 LGIAGFAMNLS
-61 ATEPAAAIRTHKAV
+61 ATEPAAAIKSHKAV
-75 DASAP
+75 DAAAP

-92 YNINAK
+92 YNINDK

-107 NLFENDMKAV
+107 NLFENDMKGV
-117 TGNAARQKAAAPIQ
+117 TGYAAKQKTTAPIQ
-131 IFQLDQLTNKEFSG
+131 IFQLDQLSNKEFSN

-195 SPWSDWYDL
+195 SPWTDWYDL

-282 AENYR
+282 ADNYR
-287 VTEWTGKKHKK
+287 VTEWNGKKHKK

-410 QPLMEEYYSLTSIRQ
+410 QPLMEEYYRLTSIRQ

-463 IEKTLPAGQRDGFFE
+463 IERTLPAGQRDGFFE

-578 RNTDFLALSNYTND
+578 RNTDFLALSTYTND
-592 IIAKNAYEWQKGY
+592 IIAKNAYEWQKAY

-613 DAERIRLIPLL
+613 DAESIRLIPLL

-659 CYLDN
+659 CYLEN
-664 QKNMRVSVSIDRAKP
+664 VKNMRVSVSIDRAEP

-715 SIEIKALDDNVI
+715 TIEIKALDDNVI

-741 YVFPVSR
+741 YVFPVTR